1 MDKIW
6 DRKSFKVGGH
16 LPLWRGWKN
25 RMAMENRQKSN
36 AEKNKSLFDIMNNL
50 RYWVMHIMCKLG
62 LMNKKTLSETQLL
75 GRG

>member
-1 MDKIW
+1 
-6 DRKSFKVGGH
+6 
-16 LPLWRGWKN
+16 
-25 RMAMENRQKSN
+25 MAMENRQKSN